1 MSLYRSP
8 ARRSVGAM
16 VAIGV
21 VALAVGG
28 VVGYLIGTNG
38 KSSPTLADGLANVQ
52 KTVRPAVDGI
62 ELIAVEYP
70 IGVKDGKVAVP
81 AQFEGA
87 KDQLAKVRDA
97 FGKAQPDLTLLDA
110 AATAKAARDLDQL
123 ETKLEALAPTADVTA
138 LVTQIEAELRQLA
151 RLS

>member
-21 VALAVGG
+21 VALVVGG
-28 VVGYLIGTNG
+28 LAGYLIGSNG
-38 KSSPTLADGLANVQ
+38 QSSPTLTDGLANVQ
-52 KTVRPAVDGI
+52 KTIRPAVDGI
-62 ELIAVEYP
+62 ELVAVEYP
-70 IGVKDGKVAVP
+70 IGVEDGKVAVP
-81 AQFEGA
+81 AQLEGA
-87 KDQLAKVRDA
+87 KDQLATVRAA
-97 FGKAQPDLTLLDA
+97 FAKAQPDLTVLDA

-123 ETKLEALAPTADVTA
+123 QAKLEALAPTADVTA
-138 LVTQIEAELRQLA
+138 LVTQIDAELRQLA

>member
-21 VALAVGG
+21 LALAVGG

-38 KSSPTLADGLANVQ
+38 QSSPTLADGLANVQ
-52 KTVRPAVDGI
+52 TTVRPAVDGI

-81 AQFEGA
+81 AQFAGA

-110 AATAKAARDLDQL
+110 AATAKAASDLDQL
-123 ETKLEALAPTADVTA
+123 QTKLEALAPTADVTA
-138 LVTQIEAELRQLA
+138 LVTQIEAELRQLV
-151 RLS
+151 RL

>member
-1 MSLYRSP
+1 M
-8 ARRSVGAM
+8 
-16 VAIGV
+16 
-21 VALAVGG
+21 
-28 VVGYLIGTNG
+28 
-38 KSSPTLADGLANVQ
+38 Q

-70 IGVKDGKVAVP
+70 IGVKDGTVAVP

-87 KDQLAKVRDA
+87 KDQLARVRAA

-110 AATAKAARDLDQL
+110 AATAKAASDLDQL
-123 ETKLEALAPTADVTA
+123 QTKLEALAPTADVTA